1 MIVCGKLDI
10 CDLAGSERLGK
21 TLVDGVNKNE
31 AKYINSSLLHL
42 GNVICALAEKKQ
54 RHVPFRNSTLT
65 RLLQECLGSEC
76 LTAFVICVSP
86 CSSEI
91 HETRY
96 VNSWGHL
103 YRTLHPGHD
112 ILAIIQIVLYRA
124 SVYHLG
130 QI

>member
-1 MIVCGKLDI
+1 MCGKLDI

-21 TLVDGVNKNE
+21 TMVDGVNQKE

-76 LTAFVICVSP
+76 LTSFIICVSP
-86 CSSEI
+86 SSSEI

-96 VNSWGHL
+96 TQTCPPMSH
-103 YRTLHPGHD
+103 
-112 ILAIIQIVLYRA
+112 
-124 SVYHLG
+124 SVMLSCLTE
-130 QI
+130 